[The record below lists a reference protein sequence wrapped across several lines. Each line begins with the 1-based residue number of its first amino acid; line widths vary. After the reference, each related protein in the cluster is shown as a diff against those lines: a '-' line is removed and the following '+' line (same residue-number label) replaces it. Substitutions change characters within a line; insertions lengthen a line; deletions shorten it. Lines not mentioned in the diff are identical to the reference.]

1 MGRVYRRHK
10 QWWID
15 YYDTTGLRHRE
26 PAGATKTLAHDA
38 LVKRLDEII
47 RGRFSLPKTSKAI
60 TVQEMIDRY
69 REKHM
74 KGKRGNGAPVVL
86 RRLEREFGHL
96 PLTQLTVEEIQGF
109 MNTITTASSVS
120 NANRYHDVFR
130 SLLYKA
136 IDWGYHP
143 GPNPLKKVP
152 RGKPKKHR
160 LRFLSPEE
168 MRALIPRCSSR
179 ILPIVTCALYAGMR
193 RGELLDLDWSNVR
206 LDRGIIY
213 ILESK
218 SDEARELPIPPTL
231 RKLFL
236 SLGPKES
243 GNVFNL
249 PPITLRR
256 HFLRALKKADIQGF
270 RFHDLRHTYA
280 SYHVMKNH
288 DLPTLQKLLGHK
300 SPMMTQRYA
309 HLADAHLRESVNNLD
324 DSLGHNLGTNHPGV
338 PLLASEKDSNINDK
352 PS

>member
-1 MGRVYRRHK
+1 MGRVYRRYK

-15 YYDTTGLRHRE
+15 YYDATGLRHRE
-26 PAGATKTLAHDA
+26 SAGATKTVAQDA

-47 RGRFSLPKTSKAI
+47 RGKFSLPKMSKAI
-60 TVQEMIDRY
+60 TVEEMIRRY
-69 REKHM
+69 WEKHM
-74 KGKRGNGAPVVL
+74 KDKRGNGAPVVL
-86 RRLEREFGHL
+86 RRIKRDFGHL
-96 PLTQLTVEEIQGF
+96 PLTQLTVEEIHGF
-109 MNTITTASSVS
+109 IKTVEASSSTS

-130 SLLYKA
+130 ALLYKA

-168 MRALIPRCSSR
+168 MRRLIPACSPR
-179 ILPIVTCALYAGMR
+179 ILPIVTCALFTGMR
-193 RGELLDLDWSNVR
+193 RGELLILDWANVR

-218 SDEARELPIPPTL
+218 SDEARELPIPMTL

-256 HFLRALKKADIQGF
+256 HFLRAMKKADIQGF

-309 HLADAHLRESVNNLD
+309 HLADAHLRESVDRLD
-324 DSLGHNLGTNHPGV
+324 DSLGHSLRAVDPGT
-338 PLLASEKDSNINDK
+338 PLLPADN
-352 PS
+352 PGT